1 MLMLCHDTGSRLHSV
16 FCTQD
21 SIHTNGHHRK
31 DDKRG
36 TDQIL
41 TLCWVRFSGLH
52 LDHNAG
58 LSQSPHG
65 TPTQSIPISVMRTPK
80 QESLGDLPQVTGLG
94 ASGDTSPVL
103 LILWFKLS
111 DSQQMLPPTEHSTIS
126 RDVFGCYNWGRV
138 SGIL

>member
-1 MLMLCHDTGSRLHSV
+1 MLLLCHDVGSRLHSV

-21 SIHTNGHHRK
+21 STHTNRCNRK

-41 TLCWVRFSGLH
+41 TLCWLRVSGLP
-52 LDHNAG
+52 LDHHAG
-58 LSQSPHG
+58 LSWSPHG
-65 TPTQSIPISVMRTPK
+65 TPIHSIHISVMRTPK
-80 QESLGDLPQVTGLG
+80 QESLGDLLQITGLG
-94 ASGDTSPVL
+94 AYGDTSPVL

-111 DSQQMLPPTEHSTIS
+111 DSQQMVPPTGHSTIS
-126 RDVFGCYNWGRV
+126 GDMFSCHNWGRV